1 MLRNNTLVAP
11 SPETVDVDG
20 LQAIELE
27 TLELETLDE
36 KALDAAALDIESES
50 LDEAPEKSFCRNRL
64 TWLGYIMH
72 GYWSYVWAAFGAFV
86 PFLRSEFNV
95 DYSTAALHFSAL
107 ALGPFMAGFI
117 GDRVI
122 HKLGLTKTISCG
134 QAVVLTGL
142 ALELFGWNPVF
153 TIGGAWLIGFGG
165 SLMGQS
171 INTSMAARFGE
182 QRAIGF
188 TELQIFGT
196 LSSLMAP
203 LTVCAIAKAGFGWRT
218 ALMVSVS
225 LIFAVILT
233 NINTIKSYG
242 RAPQSTASTAATN
255 LSSTYWLY
263 FGVIFFSV
271 ASEWTVAFWSPEF
284 VANVCHLPKEEAAIG
299 MSAFLFAMLSGR
311 ILGVTV
317 LKKLDSSL
325 LLIASAWLAA
335 LGFIVFWTSRELYL
349 CVGGLLLMGLGEA
362 NVYPLCFAR
371 AIAAV
376 VGAPGKAA
384 ARMSVST
391 GGAILLAP
399 LFLGMLADKLG
410 ICQSYG
416 IVAVFLITAAVAI
429 SFVRKKSNAPVVVH

>member
-11 SPETVDVDG
+11 GP
-20 LQAIELE
+20 ELE
-27 TLELETLDE
+27 LAELELETLDE
-36 KALDAAALDIESES
+36 KALDAAALDIDASDTASE
-50 LDEAPEKSFCRNRL
+50 KKFCRNRL
-64 TWLGYIMH
+64 TWLGYITH

-86 PFLRSEFNV
+86 PFLRTEFNI

-107 ALGPFMAGFI
+107 ALGPFLAGFI
-117 GDRVI
+117 GDKVI
-122 HKLGLTKTISCG
+122 HRFGLTRTISCG
-134 QAVVLTGL
+134 LAVVLIGL
-142 ALELFGWNPVF
+142 ASVLIGWLPAF

-203 LTVCAIAKAGFGWRT
+203 LTVCAIAKAGFGWRS
-218 ALMVSVS
+218 ALMVSVA
-225 LIFAVILT
+225 LIAVVLLT
-233 NINTIKSYG
+233 NINTLKSYG
-242 RAPQSTASTAATN
+242 HAPQTKASSAATN
-255 LSSTYWLY
+255 LSRTYWLY
-263 FGVIFFSV
+263 FFVIFFSV

-284 VANVCHLPKEEAAIG
+284 VAKVCHLPKEEAAIG

-317 LKKLDSSL
+317 LKKLNSSVV
-325 LLIASAWLAA
+325 LIASAWLAA
-335 LGFIVFWTSRELYL
+335 MGFIVFWTSRELYL
-349 CVGGLLLMGLGEA
+349 CVAGLLLMGLGEA

-399 LFLGMLADKLG
+399 LFLGMLADKIG

-416 IVAVFLITAAVAI
+416 IVAAFLITAAIAI
-429 SFVRKKSNAPVVVH
+429 SCLGKKSNAF